1 MEKSPWTMERVPGEV
16 NLALGRAGEG
26 PDPLVC
32 LHGITAQHRA
42 FNGLARNLVP
52 AHSLAAVDLRGRGGS
67 DKPDSGYGLDAH
79 ASDVIRI
86 LDHLGL
92 ESAVLVGHSMG
103 GFVALQTALRHPN
116 RVRAIVLLDGGWPR
130 IERSSEDI
138 SDEEKREAEEM
149 KEGLAR
155 AFSRLDTVFE
165 SPDDYLNFW
174 FPGQSLTMDDLPPD
188 LAGYY
193 LYDLGKIEGGYQP
206 KGSSKAAN
214 EDSPWVSSRA
224 PTAEEMSAVR
234 CPVALVR
241 PSEGFFP
248 GSEPLISAESLA
260 AMKEALDIRSDT
272 PLESANHYSML
283 FGEPARKTARA
294 IEDFLQHAG

>member
-1 MEKSPWTMERVPGEV
+1 MEKNLWRMERVPGEV
-16 NLALGRAGEG
+16 ELALARASDG

-42 FNGLARNLVP
+42 FNGLARNLIP
-52 AHSLAAVDLRGRGGS
+52 AYSLAAVDLRGRGDS
-67 DKPDSGYGLDAH
+67 EKPESGYGLDAH
-79 ASDVIRI
+79 ASDAIRV

-92 ESAVLVGHSMG
+92 ENAVLVGHSMG
-103 GFVALQTALRHPN
+103 AFVALQTALHHPD

-130 IERSSEDI
+130 IERSPEDI
-138 SDEEKREAEEM
+138 SEEEKREAEEM
-149 KEGLAR
+149 REGLAR
-155 AFSRLDTVFE
+155 AFSRLDMVFE

-174 FPGQSLTMDDLPPD
+174 FPGQGLTMDDLPPD
-188 LAGYY
+188 LADYY
-193 LYDLGKIEGGYQP
+193 LYNLGEVEGGYQP
-206 KGSSKAAN
+206 KASRTAAE

-224 PTAEEMSAVR
+224 PTAEEMSAVH

-260 AMKEALDIRSDT
+260 AMNEALDIRSDT
-272 PLESANHYSML
+272 RLESANHYSML
-283 FGEPARKTARA
+283 FGEPAQKTARA
-294 IEDFLQHAG
+294 IEDFLQHA